1 MTKHLATQGLVCA
14 LCVLVGAEMLH
25 AQGGSYA
32 YQNSRGGT
40 AVDIKGRRHTAS
52 EYPGQRA
59 PWNFADRIA
68 AAAPQY
74 PVEARLRHVQGTG
87 FFRIF
92 IDVKTGAVTQVAT
105 LRSTGYVSLD
115 TAAIAALRRWRWKPG
130 TWKEVD
136 VPVAF
141 QMGSGP
147 VTAPPPGG
155 IALPH

>member
-1 MTKHLATQGLVCA
+1 
-14 LCVLVGAEMLH
+14 MLH

-40 AVDIKGRRHTAS
+40 AVDVKGRRHTAS

-68 AAAPQY
+68 AVAPQY
-74 PVEARLRHVQGTG
+74 SAEARLRHLQGTG
-87 FFRIF
+87 FFRIV
-92 IDVKTGAVTQVAT
+92 IDVKTGAVTQVVT
-105 LRSTGYVSLD
+105 LRSTGWAYLD
-115 TAAIAALRRWRWKPG
+115 AAAIAALRRWRWKPG

-136 VPVAF
+136 VPVVF
-141 QMGSGP
+141 QMGGA

-155 IALPH
+155 IALPR